1 MKNKSTSL
9 KAHAMRKISD
19 TIKSTVTYYP
29 YAGNKDFKFT
39 LIISNK
45 STITS
50 TQQHFVERKTL
61 DSRQVQR
68 FKDLLKVLNVFT
80 PIKLNESCAI
90 CPLISQKL
98 TIKSKGLSFVLTWT
112 NADEINYESHLVNVV
127 NLVTALQ
134 LEFSPEGLGVLK
146 AGPPGIVLP
155 EFL

>member
-1 MKNKSTSL
+1 
-9 KAHAMRKISD
+9 MRPNSD
-19 TIKSTVTYYP
+19 TIKFTVTYYP
-29 YAGNKDFKFT
+29 YGRNKDFKFT

-50 TQQHFVERKTL
+50 KQQHYVDRKTL

-80 PIKLNESCAI
+80 PIKSNASCEI

-98 TIKSKGLSFVLTWT
+98 TIKSRGLSFGITWT
-112 NADEINYESHLVNVV
+112 NADEVNYESYLVGVI

-146 AGPPGIVLP
+146 AGPPGVVMP